1 MLFDRKQTC
10 SKCGTINPPNANY
23 CIKCNTPLSAGSKK
37 CGFCGQ
43 INAADAIYCQEC
55 GQRLEEG
62 EAPLII
68 NNRWRTLEKEFAVRV
83 DTDDLPG
90 LLKKGIIVE
99 PGTNAILLENG
110 VNVGVVPPGS
120 YLLDSFSQR
129 FGNLFRSGL
138 PKTLTALLV
147 RITPTDLDFPLERL
161 FSKDPFRVNLLVKL
175 QVEVQEPA
183 KFLINMLRGRER
195 MNVETLREYL
205 QPEVQAVADKW
216 VRTYTIE
223 ELAEDF
229 SLRPKLELA
238 LEEALRQSF
247 SQAGLRFLQVRA
259 LDMNLEVL
267 DIVNNKK
274 SEYALQIAQ
283 TDAEL
288 QGKKTLLSVK
298 NEMDLMTLKEET
310 AQFELEE
317 RKMDLYQ
324 RMRHAVN
331 SDKMNEVRSE
341 TELKNF
347 LREIDR
353 AEVLDKKEYEDLLR
367 SWREGAED
375 HDLARA
381 FLIKKLEMEQQYQ
394 VDKLR
399 IEQVSLL
406 ELQSLKSQKDLDAFE
421 LERDLNL
428 AAAKRDYNLEEAR
441 KIAFSTF
448 ELEKEQFKHDLDRQK
463 LTLEKQKLIEEQNL
477 LQADTALGI
486 AEKANELTL
495 KIWGNKKALD
505 RLDEEERR
513 RIIRD
518 DELQR
523 QKIAFEQ
530 EMQRFE
536 NEERR
541 KGAEREHEITKLH
554 EIGALSSEQLISIS
568 PVDQAKILADLKRT
582 EALRS
587 MTEEQI
593 LALAAERNPEVAKAI
608 QERYQAIAEGK
619 TSAQEKE
626 LYERLLG
633 EQKGFLDEIKD
644 ISTERIGDLDRANQR
659 AQEIQKHAM
668 DALAATAQA
677 FANNKS
683 APTVILGDSGS
694 RTIYSDGSQLS
705 SEGPLATKKVC
716 VSCGRQI
723 DINFKNCPHCGHK
736 FSDLT

>member
-428 AAAKRDYNLEEAR
+428 AAAKRDFNL
-441 KIAFSTF
+441 
-448 ELEKEQFKHDLDRQK
+448 
-463 LTLEKQKLIEEQNL
+463 
-477 LQADTALGI
+477 
-486 AEKANELTL
+486 
-495 KIWGNKKALD
+495 
-505 RLDEEERR
+505 
-513 RIIRD
+513 
-518 DELQR
+518 
-523 QKIAFEQ
+523 
-530 EMQRFE
+530 
-536 NEERR
+536 
-541 KGAEREHEITKLH
+541 KGR
-554 EIGALSSEQLISIS
+554 
-568 PVDQAKILADLKRT
+568 KRT
-582 EALRS
+582 IQTRS
-587 MTEEQI
+587 
-593 LALAAERNPEVAKAI
+593 
-608 QERYQAIAEGK
+608 
-619 TSAQEKE
+619 
-626 LYERLLG
+626 
-633 EQKGFLDEIKD
+633 
-644 ISTERIGDLDRANQR
+644 
-659 AQEIQKHAM
+659 
-668 DALAATAQA
+668 
-677 FANNKS
+677 
-683 APTVILGDSGS
+683 
-694 RTIYSDGSQLS
+694 
-705 SEGPLATKKVC
+705 
-716 VSCGRQI
+716 
-723 DINFKNCPHCGHK
+723 
-736 FSDLT
+736 